1 MKTINDGKVITIK
14 TKLLSPLGAQVRC
27 MIYIKDE
34 LAAYNFSS
42 ADLAH
47 TLFLADKKAGE
58 DVEEIVGLNSYRCH
72 IKGKTK
78 EEIAKDIIKEIKE
91 IEKRNKNGKKF

>member
-14 TKLLSPLGAQVRC
+14 TRLLSPLGATVKC

-42 ADLAH
+42 AELAH
-47 TLFLADKKAGE
+47 KLFLADEKAGE
-58 DVEEIVGLNSYRCH
+58 DVEEIQGLNSYRCH
-72 IKGKTK
+72 MKGKTK
-78 EEIAKDIIKEIKE
+78 EEIAKKLIKEIKE
-91 IEKRNKNGKKF
+91 IEKRNGKI